1 MKNQIFKS
9 RQILLLYLLKSKT
22 NEFFSEKKNLN
33 TLSESCCV
41 EILVNFKKSLR
52 ILFNYHSKKK
62 KILFIGLPTFLS
74 FEINN
79 FTRHVALSKY
89 DNLPKG
95 ILNVS
100 KYKDVIINVKNY
112 LLEKK
117 MNKKPD
123 LIVLLEH
130 VNANDIV
137 EKSYVAKI
145 PIIVVNTHFDKKSF
159 FYRNVYTVSLTQNA
173 PSSFYDFFF
182 IGLSFLFK

>member
-1 MKNQIFKS
+1 M
-9 RQILLLYLLKSKT
+9 
-22 NEFFSEKKNLN
+22 
-33 TLSESCCV
+33 LSESCCI

-52 ILFNYHSKKK
+52 ILFKYHSKKK
-62 KILFIGLPTFLS
+62 KILFVGLPTLLS

-95 ILNVS
+95 ILNVY

-112 LLEKK
+112 LLKKK

-123 LIVLLEH
+123 LIVLLDH

-137 EKSYVAKI
+137 KESYVAKI
-145 PIIVVNTHFDKKSF
+145 PLIVVNTHFDKKSF
-159 FYRNVYTVSLTQNA
+159 FYRNVYNVSLNQNA
-173 PSSFYDFFF
+173 PQSFYDFFF
-182 IGLSFLFK
+182 VGLSFLFK